1 MNQPIGERQFD
12 NLSVSIYSNRQQLGL
27 AAADYVITKM
37 QALLALQDELRMIFA
52 ASVSQ
57 DDFLAEFAQRTE
69 IDWSRVTA
77 FHMDEYIGLHAHH
90 PQTFGNY
97 LHQHLFDHVP
107 FKQVHF
113 LDPVAPDPEA
123 ECQRYAEIL
132 NSEPIDII
140 CLGIGEN
147 GHIAFNDPHVA
158 DFIDLKSVKI
168 VEMDKKCRQQ
178 QINDGCFAN
187 ISDVPKQA
195 MTITIPVFM
204 QARSLSIVV
213 PGERKAEAVYKTL
226 HGKIDANCPAS
237 ILRNHPD
244 ARMFL
249 DRDSAQKL

>member
-1 MNQPIGERQFD
+1 MNQPIIERQFD
-12 NLSVSIYSNRQQLGL
+12 NLSVSIYSDRQQMGL

-37 QALLALQDELRMIFA
+37 QALLALQDELRMILA

-57 DDFLAEFAQRTE
+57 DDFLAEFSQSTE

-77 FHMDEYIGLHAHH
+77 FHMDEYIGLHENH
-90 PQTFGNY
+90 PQTLGNY
-97 LHQHLFDHVP
+97 LRQHLFDHVP

-113 LDPVAPDPEA
+113 LDPAAKDPQV
-123 ECQRYAEIL
+123 ECQRYADLI
-132 NSEPIDII
+132 NAEPIDII

-168 VEMDKKCRQQ
+168 VELDQTCRQQ
-178 QINDGCFAN
+178 QINDGCFAE
-187 ISDVPKQA
+187 ISKVPKRA
-195 MTITIPVFM
+195 ISITIPVFM
-204 QARSLSIVV
+204 QGRSLSIVV
-213 PGERKAEAVYKTL
+213 PGKRKAQAVYRTL
-226 HGKIDANCPAS
+226 HGKIDISCPAS

-249 DRDSAQKL
+249 DQDAAKKL